1 MGEAPKG
8 LQEGFWTCFATGCDG
23 WTSAPSARRLS
34 RLRYLACNFVNYSVC
49 LNFRKSSTIRQKM
62 TRPEGQKV
70 HLGNYVLGT
79 PRKKI
84 CIFNINANLYLF
96 TTNKIQPLLELSIRR
111 LAFDP
116 GPTSAST
123 SCRRFRSPSG
133 SWLWWQWLSGNRIAL
148 KSRGRDS
155 TSWVCPVKMVV
166 PCGAYTYFKSLYDP
180 HTYGLC
186 WSNFDPYTPGLQI
199 GQGIQIAS
207 GTLLAA
213 TCHRSK
219 LATRT
224 WETCFC
230 KKYLQNIPEG
240 PGLILTYFDHITNS
254 KLGKC
259 RSRSRF
265 RASRAAF
272 SWSRKAFKKNK

>member
-1 MGEAPKG
+1 MVELLPH
-8 LQEGFWTCFATGCDG
+8 QPEGCHASAIWLATSS
-23 WTSAPSARRLS
+23 TTRYASISARARPSAKKWPGPRAKRCI
-34 RLRYLACNFVNYSVC
+34 LAITYWVPRGKKCA
-49 LNFRKSSTIRQKM
+49 SS
-62 TRPEGQKV
+62 
-70 HLGNYVLGT
+70 
-79 PRKKI
+79 
-84 CIFNINANLYLF
+84 CIFNINANLCLF

-224 WETCFC
+224 WEACFC

-240 PGLILTYFDHITNS
+240 PGLVLTYFDYHITNS